1 MDSLKSFRD
10 KTDITTVVIAY
21 ILMLIGV
28 MLVYSAT
35 IHEESVRMQNMYRTQ
50 FVWILLGSA
59 AFYAVTRIPGKIIY
73 GWSYLFYAIILV
85 MLVMVLIHGRSTL
98 GAVRWFAVGP
108 FKVQPSEFAKIGTM
122 LALARILAQYPVSLM
137 RPLSL
142 VRPILLTI
150 VPMALILKQ
159 PDLGT
164 SMVFSAMLFAM
175 LYFGGLTLWEAL
187 FLASPVLSLVLA
199 FNSLLWALFFI
210 GITYLVIKH
219 SRHMFVT
226 VSVIAVNFMT
236 GILLPLF
243 WGRLHDYQ
251 KQRILTFVDPSLDP
265 AGAGYQ
271 VIQSTT
277 SIGSG
282 RMFGKGF
289 LQGSQTKLSFLPE
302 QHTDFI
308 FAVLGEQFGF
318 VGCTVVI
325 ILFGIF
331 VYRIMKLAY
340 DYENKFLSLVAV
352 GIGAQFAFHI
362 VINIAMTIGLMP
374 VTGIP
379 LPFLS
384 YGGSFLLTCMILLG
398 LAASIPKKY
407 GEY

>member
-1 MDSLKSFRD
+1 MSTLRNLREKIDTS
-10 KTDITTVVIAY
+10 TIVTAY
-21 ILMLIGV
+21 ILMAIGV
-28 MLVYSAT
+28 LLVYSAT
-35 IHEESVRMQNMYRTQ
+35 IHEESIRMQNMFRTQ
-50 FVWILLGSA
+50 IVWIFLGSA
-59 AFYAVTRIPGKIIY
+59 AMYTITKIPGKIIY
-73 GWSYLFYAIILV
+73 GWSYLFYAVTLV
-85 MLVMVLIHGRSTL
+85 LLVLVLVHGRSTL
-98 GAVRWFAVGP
+98 GAVRWFAIGP
-108 FKVQPSEFAKIGTM
+108 FKIQPSEFAKIGTL
-122 LALARILAQYPVSLM
+122 LALSRIIAQYPVSLG

-142 VRPILLTI
+142 IRPIILTL
-150 VPMALILKQ
+150 VPMSLVLKQ

-164 SMVFSAMLFAM
+164 SMAFGAMLFAM
-175 LYFGGLTLWEAL
+175 LYFGGLTFWEAL
-187 FLASPVLSLVLA
+187 FLASPLLSLTLA
-199 FNSLLWALFFI
+199 FNPFLWAIFFI
-210 GITYLVIKH
+210 GIIFLVIRH

-226 VSVIAVNFMT
+226 VSVLAINFMT

-251 KQRILTFVDPSLDP
+251 KQRILTFVDPSVDP

-289 LQGSQTKLSFLPE
+289 LEGTQTKLSFLPE

-318 VGCTVVI
+318 VGCVI
-325 ILFGIF
+325 VLILFGIF
-331 VYRIMKLAY
+331 IYRIMKLAQ
-340 DYENKFLSLVAV
+340 DYENKFLSLMAV
-352 GIGAQFAFHI
+352 GIGAQFAFHTA
-362 VINIAMTIGLMP
+362 VNIAMTVGLMP

-398 LAASIPKKY
+398 LAVSIPKKY